1 MGFNSGFKGSM
12 YVITGS
18 TTVAVD
24 QENTVSAATTAYS
37 TKLSPVTRARGA
49 SSQKPTTSSMQENR
63 LSSVQVAAPTTD
75 QASESTVEPS
85 STASEDASIS
95 LPVQITTETYSVS
108 WYKQTETLFSGT
120 STVANVSTSSDTGTT
135 SESYANPP
143 SQVTVSVVPVTTD
156 GVATLS
162 TESPGSTT
170 ENYEPTSVE
179 AVHTSTGLLQVVRLS
194 TADSVSPSRDA
205 ELEGVTSTTQSLSQ
219 GTTTRRE
226 NDQQYYDISPEEDL
240 GTSESTVSRAEEA
253 NKQSTGN
260 SDTKLPEDVH
270 HPGNGDNGAE
280 GTGLEGVYNQGDAL
294 GASLEEENRD
304 TAVTYRVDVFDV
316 PGNLSALFG
325 GISESASADS
335 DGSQT
340 TSSDLT
346 TGVVAAGATDESDD
360 AHVSTST

>member
-1 MGFNSGFKGSM
+1 
-12 YVITGS
+12 
-18 TTVAVD
+18 
-24 QENTVSAATTAYS
+24 
-37 TKLSPVTRARGA
+37 
-49 SSQKPTTSSMQENR
+49 MQENR

-85 STASEDASIS
+85 STASEDSSIS

-108 WYKQTETLFSGT
+108 WYKQTKTLFSGT
-120 STVANVSTSSDTGTT
+120 STVADVSTSSDTDKT
-135 SESYANPP
+135 SGSYTSPP
-143 SQVTVSVVPVTTD
+143 SQVTVAVVPVTTD

-162 TESPGSTT
+162 TESLGSTT

-194 TADSVSPSRDA
+194 TADGVSASRDA
-205 ELEGVTSTTQSLSQ
+205 EREGVTSTTQSLFQ

-226 NDQQYYDISPEEDL
+226 NDQQYYDLSSEEDL
-240 GTSESTVSRAEEA
+240 GTSDSTVSRAEEA

-260 SDTKLPEDVH
+260 SDTKLPDVH
-270 HPGNGDNGAE
+270 HPGNGDNGTE

-294 GASLEEENRD
+294 GASLEEENMD
-304 TAVTYRVDVFDV
+304 TAVTYRVDVYDI
-316 PGNLSALFG
+316 PGNLSAVFG
-325 GISESASADS
+325 GISESASTDS

-360 AHVSTST
+360 AHISTST